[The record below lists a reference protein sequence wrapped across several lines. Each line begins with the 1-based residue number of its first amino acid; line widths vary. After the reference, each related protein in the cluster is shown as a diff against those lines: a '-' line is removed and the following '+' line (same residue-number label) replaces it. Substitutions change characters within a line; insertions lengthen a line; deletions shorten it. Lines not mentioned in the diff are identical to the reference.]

1 VATLMDLDAIDA
13 ATIETLRSR
22 LVDERESATQ
32 AIESSKQTMANL
44 LDARRG
50 SQADDEHDPEGAT
63 ITLQFAESAALLANS
78 RNHLDQVNA
87 ALGRMTEGRYGQ
99 CQLCGADIA
108 LARLEARPFAA
119 HCVRCAQVV
128 TA

>member
-1 VATLMDLDAIDA
+1 MATLMDLDAIDA
-13 ATIETLRSR
+13 ATIETLRTR
-22 LVDERESATQ
+22 LVDERELATQ
-32 AIESSKQTMANL
+32 AIESSKQTMADL

-50 SQADDEHDPEGAT
+50 TQADDEHDPEGGT
-63 ITLQFAESAALLANS
+63 ITLQLGESSALLANS
-78 RNHLDQVNA
+78 RRHLDQVNA
-87 ALGRMTEGRYGQ
+87 ALGRMTKGTYGR

-128 TA
+128 PA